1 MSLKCIN
8 YPALPFY
15 QDAVKNHLTYYRHT
29 VIRGYDVERIS
40 DRGTKDIFDGKPSK
54 SGRHLLPGDLWPTA
68 QRKLDLVLAA
78 SVLGALS
85 TPPNNHLKKLSGEL
99 KGQWSIRIN
108 DQYRIVFR
116 WSNELRAHDVRIC
129 DYH

>member
-1 MSLKCIN
+1 
-8 YPALPFY
+8 
-15 QDAVKNHLTYYRHT
+15 V
-29 VIRGYDVERIS
+29 GRIS
-40 DRGTKDIFDGKPSK
+40 HGGTQDIFNGKPSK
-54 SGRHLLPGDLWPTA
+54 AGRRLLPNDLWSTA

-85 TPPNNHLKKLSGEL
+85 TPPNIHLKKLSGQL
-99 KGQWSIRIN
+99 KGEWSIRIN

-129 DYH
+129 DYY